1 MKKIFTLSILTLA
14 LLCKLGAQENHL
26 IIFSE
31 DLNPFYAYVNG
42 VKQNVEPQTNVKV
55 TGLALQSYRLKVVHA
70 DETIPTLDKNMYF
83 EPMGM
88 ANTIKITETKK
99 GFKLRFFGQVPLSQS
114 PVEYTEIPYHE
125 TAYEEV
131 LSIASDVPEPAVI
144 KDTQMNAN
152 LNVSTEMP
160 IGSNTTTESVN
171 MNVNI
176 GGINVGMDMNIND
189 GSSNQASGNMDVNMN
204 VNETITT
211 QINTSNTTHVAVN
224 ETITNINEAPV
235 VADPVSLGGCVNPV
249 QDMKSIMAAID
260 DENFDEGKMIVAK
273 QATSK
278 KCLMVDQIKQI
289 MDEFSFSE
297 SKLDFAK
304 YGYKRC
310 YNVDDY
316 YQVNAAFDFSSDK
329 EKLNDYLNDQN

>member
-14 LLCKLGAQENHL
+14 LLCKLSAQENHL
-26 IIFSE
+26 IVFSE
-31 DLNPFYAYVNG
+31 DLNPFYAYLNG
-42 VKQNVEPQTNVKV
+42 VKQNIEPQTNVKV

-70 DETIPTLDKNMYF
+70 DETIPSLDKNIYF

-125 TAYEEV
+125 SAYEEV
-131 LSIASDVPEPAVI
+131 SSIAADVPEPPVI
-144 KDTQMNAN
+144 EDTQMNIS

-160 IGSNTTTESVN
+160 TGANTSAESVN

-176 GGINVGMDMNIND
+176 DGINVGMDMNIID
-189 GSSNQASGNMDVNMN
+189 AASNQTHGNMDVNMN
-204 VNETITT
+204 VNEI
-211 QINTSNTTHVAVN
+211 
-224 ETITNINEAPV
+224 ITNINEAPL
-235 VADPVSLGGCVNPV
+235 AAEPVSLGGCVSPV
-249 QDMKSIMAAID
+249 QDIKSIMAAID
-260 DENFDEGKMIVAK
+260 DENFDEGKMIIAK

-297 SKLDFAK
+297 NKLDFAK

-310 YNVDDY
+310 YNLDDY

-329 EKLNDYLNDQN
+329 EKLNDYINDQN

>member
-14 LLCKLGAQENHL
+14 LLCEIGAQESHL

-31 DLNPFYAYVNG
+31 DLNPFYAYLNG
-42 VKQNVEPQTNVKV
+42 VKQNIEPQTNVKV

-70 DETIPTLDKNMYF
+70 DETIPSLDKNIYF

-125 TAYEEV
+125 SAYEEV
-131 LSIASDVPEPAVI
+131 SSIAADVPEPPVI
-144 KDTQMNAN
+144 EDTQMNIS

-160 IGSNTTTESVN
+160 TGANTSAESVN

-176 GGINVGMDMNIND
+176 DGINVGMDMNIID
-189 GSSNQASGNMDVNMN
+189 AASNQTHGNMDVNMN
-204 VNETITT
+204 VNEI
-211 QINTSNTTHVAVN
+211 
-224 ETITNINEAPV
+224 ITNINEAPL
-235 VADPVSLGGCVNPV
+235 AAEPVSLGGCVSPV
-249 QDMKSIMAAID
+249 QDIKSIMAAID
-260 DENFDEGKMIVAK
+260 DENFDEGKMIIAK

-297 SKLDFAK
+297 NKLDFAK

-310 YNVDDY
+310 YNLDDY

-329 EKLNDYLNDQN
+329 EKLNDYINDQN

>member
-1 MKKIFTLSILTLA
+1 
-14 LLCKLGAQENHL
+14 
-26 IIFSE
+26 
-31 DLNPFYAYVNG
+31 
-42 VKQNVEPQTNVKV
+42 
-55 TGLALQSYRLKVVHA
+55 
-70 DETIPTLDKNMYF
+70 
-83 EPMGM
+83 
-88 ANTIKITETKK
+88 
-99 GFKLRFFGQVPLSQS
+99 
-114 PVEYTEIPYHE
+114 
-125 TAYEEV
+125 
-131 LSIASDVPEPAVI
+131 
-144 KDTQMNAN
+144 
-152 LNVSTEMP
+152 
-160 IGSNTTTESVN
+160 

-235 VADPVSLGGCVNPV
+235 VVDPVSLGGCVNPV